1 MQRKPALPDTFGRAA
16 LTLAN
21 AGRVPLPSFT
31 KAPETAPGCPLP
43 WKQWQHRQM
52 TTAELQLLI
61 DTAGHAPMTGM
72 VLSDT
77 DLVVDIDA
85 DDPVV
90 AENLHVAAIAELGNT
105 PQVRFGR
112 GHRRQ
117 LFYRTE
123 AALTLQGLTMWA
135 AMQLMRAG
143 KQTIVGGIHPDTG
156 KPYTWIDP
164 SQVPWKADAPIVNN
178 SHVGRFLSMAREIA
192 PPPKV
197 GTQGAAGRTAYFRQ
211 LAAHK
216 PAAVALSEAL
226 SIVAE
231 GERHYSLVALL
242 GAAIAR
248 GLGDDDIRHAVAT
261 GAATWTWTQAELE
274 KETDRALRDFR
285 ASEVPFTPILNITP
299 PRGPKLSRM
308 ARRKLQ
314 T

>member
-1 MQRKPALPDTFGRAA
+1 MQRKPALPDSFGQAA
-16 LTLAN
+16 PLLAS

-52 TTAELQLLI
+52 TADELQLLI
-61 DTAGHAPMTGM
+61 GTVGHATMVGM
-72 VLSDT
+72 VLADT

-117 LFYRTE
+117 LFYTSQPYLQINS
-123 AALTLQGLTMWA
+123 LTKWPAMEILQHG
-135 AMQLMRAG
+135 R
-143 KQTIVGGIHPDTG
+143 QTIVGGIHPDTQ
-156 KPYTWIDP
+156 KPYTWTDP
-164 SQVPWKADAPIVNN
+164 TQVPWTKTAPYVAADAV
-178 SHVGRFLSMAREIA
+178 HAFLATAREIA
-192 PPPKV
+192 PPPKT
-197 GTQGAAGRTAYFRQ
+197 GSQGATGRTAYFRQ
-211 LAAHK
+211 MAAHK
-216 PAAVALSEAL
+216 PVAVALSEAL
-226 SIVAE
+226 NVVVE
-231 GERHYSLVALL
+231 GDRHNSLVALL

-248 GLGDDDIRHAVAT
+248 GMDDDEIRRAVAAGT
-261 GAATWTWTQAELE
+261 AAWTWTQAELE

-308 ARRKLQ
+308 ARRKL
-314 T
+314 